1 MDNIKE
7 IISTLSNSDRNEFRK
22 FLARQKKFTNR
33 KDLELFDQLSSE
45 KEISLPTRKKS
56 GKLKADAYHAL
67 RKRLAEQLADFI
79 VLKNIEEDVSGRGK
93 VMGMISLCR
102 YLFNVEMPDTAW
114 KYLRKAEKYAEEVSN
129 YELLISVYLLMAEN
143 AHLNPDL
150 SLKHLEIKIAKCRR
164 QLEEDGKLTIAT
176 AVIRK
181 KLEETKHSVKLN
193 EFPDFVEQTLTRFGL
208 TNTILEKPAHL
219 YRLLEIVRSTYLAM
233 RNLKNFE
240 PFMMEQFQKYEK
252 NSKPEKQNHFYHLN
266 MLYMVAH
273 VLYRTRKFNQS
284 KKYLNQLQQSLN
296 LYNKQFFAHFYPKY
310 ISLISSIESLSG
322 KNEIAIQLH
331 EETLKQKKW
340 RINTSDELNMQLN
353 LSFFYFN
360 AGDYKK
366 ANRIF
371 VNMDHSD
378 KWYEKKMGKEWV
390 IRKELIRVTVQYEL
404 GNEDISM
411 AIIKS
416 IRKEYSDLLKH
427 PHYAKADNFIKF
439 IELYIRDPY
448 SVTFKEFRQKAE
460 KELFD
465 IPVEA
470 EESKAIA
477 FYCWLKSKLTG
488 KNYYETLL
496 EEVKAGSDLV

>member
-7 IISTLSNSDRNEFRK
+7 IISTLSNADRNEFRK
-22 FLARQKKFTNR
+22 FLARQKKFSNR
-33 KDLELFDQLSSE
+33 KDLELFDLLSSG
-45 KEISLPTRKKS
+45 KEFQKPTRKKT
-56 GKLKADAYHAL
+56 GKHEADAYHAL

-93 VMGMISLCR
+93 ITGMISLCR

-114 KYLRKAEKYAEEVSN
+114 KYLRKAEHLAEEVSN
-129 YELLISVYLLMAEN
+129 HELLISIYLLMAEQS
-143 AHLNPDL
+143 HLNAEL
-150 SLKHLEIKIAKCRR
+150 SLKQLEAKIAISRR
-164 QLEEDGKLTIAT
+164 QLEEEGKLTLAT

-181 KLEETKHSVKLN
+181 KLEETKHSVKLS
-193 EFPDFVEQTLTRFGL
+193 EFPGFVEQTLTRFGL
-208 TNTILEKPAHL
+208 SDAILENPAHL
-219 YRLLEIVRSTYLAM
+219 YRLLEIVRSTYLAL

-240 PFMMEQFQKYEK
+240 PFMMEQFLKYEK
-252 NSKPEKQNHFYHLN
+252 NIKPEKQNHFYHLQ

-273 VLYRTRKFNQS
+273 VLYRTRKFSQS
-284 KKYLNQLQQSLN
+284 KKYLTEMHRSLSK
-296 LYNKQFFAHFYPKY
+296 YNKQFSGHFYPKY

-322 KNEIAIQLH
+322 KNDIAIQLH
-331 EETLKQKKW
+331 EEFLKQRKF

-353 LSFFYFN
+353 LAFFYFN
-360 AGDYKK
+360 AGEYKK

-378 KWYEKKMGKEWV
+378 NWYEKKMGKEWV

-404 GNEDISM
+404 GHEDISL
-411 AIIKS
+411 S
-416 IRKEYSDLLKH
+416 ILKNLKKEYSELLRH
-427 PHYAKADNFIKF
+427 PQYAKAANFMNF
-439 IELYIRDPY
+439 IELFINDPY
-448 SVTFKEFRQKAE
+448 ALSFKEFRKKAE
-460 KELFD
+460 KDLFD
-465 IPVEA
+465 VPVEA

-496 EEVKAGSDLV
+496 EEVKASSDLV